1 MKELFANYW
10 WQLLLVAVV
19 AYAFG
24 GVNYAILF
32 SKVIKHKDIRE
43 MGSGNA
49 GTTNVFRVF
58 GLRMGALTFLC
69 DVLKGVVPALA
80 CMFIFRFTD
89 RETDFMY
96 WSGLFAVLGHIFPV
110 FHQLRGGK
118 GVATAIG
125 VCLVVQPILT
135 LCCVPPAIALIFA
148 VDRMSVMS
156 ILFSIFLTVWH
167 WTMLLDDVGLA
178 SCVFVTCMFV
188 AVLFAHRHNIVRIL
202 TGKEM
207 RTGVR
212 RKILRKDKREARLE
226 RERLEKEKGDTA
238 VADDEAEIEK
248 PVETENKTGDTD
260 GENDSDANAERVSAS
275 AEGAIVSNA
284 IADGNVD
291 AEQPQNTNADSDDEE
306 MGKSTDTE
314 VKN

>member
-1 MKELFANYW
+1 MTELFAKYW
-10 WQLLLVAVV
+10 WQLILVAVV

-32 SKVIKHKDIRE
+32 SKLIKHRDIRE
-43 MGSGNA
+43 VGSGNA

-69 DVLKGVVPALA
+69 DVMKGVVPTLA
-80 CMFIFRFTD
+80 CMFIFRFTE

-96 WSGLFAVLGHIFPV
+96 WAGLFAVLGHIFPV

-156 ILFSIFLTVWH
+156 ILFSVFLTVWH
-167 WTMLLDDVGLA
+167 WTMLLDKIGLA
-178 SCVFVTCMFV
+178 SCIFVTCMFV

-226 RERLEKEKGDTA
+226 RERLEKEAQNKAIGGTCEG
-238 VADDEAEIEK
+238 VNDEARG
-248 PVETENKTGDTD
+248 ET
-260 GENDSDANAERVSAS
+260 
-275 AEGAIVSNA
+275 
-284 IADGNVD
+284 ADV
-291 AEQPQNTNADSDDEE
+291 AEQTASKNDVCANSGADVNDDA
-306 MGKSTDTE
+306 DTE
-314 VKN
+314 KDEPTDSEVKK

>member
-1 MKELFANYW
+1 MELFANYW
-10 WQLLLVAVV
+10 WQLILVAVA
-19 AYAFG
+19 AYVFG

-32 SKVIKHKDIRE
+32 SKLIKHRDIRE
-43 MGSGNA
+43 VGSGNA

-58 GLRMGALTFLC
+58 GLRMGALTFVC
-69 DVLKGVVPALA
+69 DVIKGVVPTLL
-80 CMFIFRFTD
+80 CMFIFRFTK

-96 WSGLFAVLGHIFPV
+96 WAGLFAVLGHIFPV
-110 FHQLRGGK
+110 FHRLRGGK

-135 LCCVPPAIALIFA
+135 LCCVPLAIALIFA

-167 WTMLLDDVGLA
+167 WTMLLDDVGLV
-178 SCVFVTCMFV
+178 SCIFVTCMFV

-226 RERLEKEKGDTA
+226 RERLEKEGKNGAVDGVCDSTSEEACATTEDKSGDAVANGDAVDTSEKCEPFVGAENVDTA
-238 VADDEAEIEK
+238 E
-248 PVETENKTGDTD
+248 EN
-260 GENDSDANAERVSAS
+260 
-275 AEGAIVSNA
+275 GA
-284 IADGNVD
+284 G
-291 AEQPQNTNADSDDEE
+291 
-306 MGKSTDTE
+306 GGH
-314 VKN
+314 